1 MLRQVAD
8 DGLDFESLRSESPMA
23 GRIELGVWQ
32 MLDQTATISV
42 GPLTDKRRQL
52 DSERITRVHWQQ
64 LGLAGL
70 TIGNQISTKL
80 PRRSE
85 LADETVPAFG
95 AEGTAVGFAASTDDI
110 QIDRSAR
117 PIIRTKLTQ
126 HAASYCYGVCGTE
139 CAISCAVASDGYQ
152 PVKIGIAAEQF
163 AWQIKPMGNGSPFH
177 RTLHGV
183 SP

>member
-8 DGLDFESLRSESPMA
+8 DGLDFESLLSESPIA
-23 GRIELGVWQ
+23 SRIEFGVWQ

-95 AEGTAVGFAASTDDI
+95 AKGTAVG
-110 QIDRSAR
+110 
-117 PIIRTKLTQ
+117 
-126 HAASYCYGVCGTE
+126 
-139 CAISCAVASDGYQ
+139 
-152 PVKIGIAAEQF
+152 
-163 AWQIKPMGNGSPFH
+163 
-177 RTLHGV
+177 
-183 SP
+183 

>member
-1 MLRQVAD
+1 MVL
-8 DGLDFESLRSESPMA
+8 LDVVDNMSKQF
-23 GRIELGVWQ
+23 
-32 MLDQTATISV
+32 V

-95 AEGTAVGFAASTDDI
+95 AEGTAVGFTTSTDDI

-117 PIIRTKLTQ
+117 PIIRAESTK
-126 HAASYCYGVCGTE
+126 HVAGYGHGICGTE
-139 CAISCAVASDGYQ
+139 CAFSC
-152 PVKIGIAAEQF
+152 GIAGD
-163 AWQIKPMGNGSPFH
+163 GN
-177 RTLHGV
+177 
-183 SP
+183 